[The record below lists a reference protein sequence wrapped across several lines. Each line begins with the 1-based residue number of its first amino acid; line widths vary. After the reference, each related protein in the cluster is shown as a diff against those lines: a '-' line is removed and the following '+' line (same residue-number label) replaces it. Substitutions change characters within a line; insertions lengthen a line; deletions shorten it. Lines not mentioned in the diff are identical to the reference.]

1 MSVVS
6 ETELDKHIKSITN
19 NRQFEAGLF
28 LSGGTTFT
36 PTTTVTALTT
46 KEVPVTAGGYSRLTY
61 TYTAD
66 DVQVLVGRATVVNK
80 YLEWVHNGNANT
92 MRFDTLVVFERIPTQ
107 PLDIVNV
114 VSIHSLGSVQELTSG
129 GNIVRFNLS
138 VNLKTT

>member
-28 LSGGTTFT
+28 LSGGTVFT
-36 PTTTVTALTT
+36 PTTTVTSLTT

-66 DVQVLVGRATVVNK
+66 DVQV
-80 YLEWVHNGNANT
+80 
-92 MRFDTLVVFERIPTQ
+92 
-107 PLDIVNV
+107 
-114 VSIHSLGSVQELTSG
+114 
-129 GNIVRFNLS
+129 
-138 VNLKTT
+138 